1 MAGLGLCHDDLPE
14 SPFSRYRTGATR
26 GKSGSDS
33 GKQQIAQVIDKHDAL
48 SF

>member
-1 MAGLGLCHDDLPE
+1 MPE
-14 SPFSRYRTGATR
+14 SPFSRCRTGAKPRKT
-26 GKSGSDS
+26 GSGS